1 MPRYLDQGAGEPF
14 LVALGEHAAG
24 AARRDRE
31 RRQRRELAGER
42 LGRGDPDFRAGQR
55 RHHDVA
61 FPRNGRTR
69 HVDDGK
75 DVLPVL
81 ARIAQRRERVGGLA
95 RLRNEDRE
103 VAGIERDVA
112 VAEFGGDVDLDREP
126 RKTLEPV
133 ARDHAGIVGGAA
145 RCDRN
150 ALERAEIERQRHRQ
164 RDAFRRHVE
173 VFRQRVADHFRL
185 LVDLLGHEVA
195 VIALVDEHH
204 RGLRL
209 EHRAPRH
216 LAPGIVNLGALTG
229 DDDPVAV
236 LQIAD
241 GVGEG
246 RERNR
251 VGADE
256 HRALAETDRE
266 RRAFARAN
274 QQILLAGEEEGERK
288 SPPQPRQCRGH
299 RLDRRQPVLDPVG
312 DQMRDDFAVGLGR
325 KLGTLPFQLA
335 AQLAEVLDDAVVH
348 HGEPVGRVRMGV
360 VLGRT
365 PVRCPAGVADADRA
379 GERFARELC
388 FEVLE
393 LAFGAPPRQRAV
405 APASPRRPNRSR
417 GTRGA

>member
-14 LVALGEHAAG
+14 LVALGKHAAG

-42 LGRGDPDFRAGQR
+42 LGRGDPDFRTGQG

-61 FPRNGRTR
+61 FPRDGRTR

-126 RKTLEPV
+126 RKALEPV

-216 LAPGIVNLGALTG
+216 VAPGIVNLGALTG

-288 SPPQPRQCRGH
+288 SPPQPRQR
-299 RLDRRQPVLDPVG
+299 RLRPPRPATARFDPVG
-312 DQMRDDFAVGLGR
+312 DQMSDDLAVGLGGE
-325 KLGTLPFQLA
+325 LGALPFQLP
-335 AQLAEVLDDAVVH
+335 AQLAEVLDDAVMH
-348 HGEPVGRVRMGV
+348 DGEPVGRVRMCV
-360 VLGRT
+360 VLGRASM
-365 PVRCPAGVADADRA
+365 RCPAGVADADRA
-379 GERFARELC
+379 ASGSSASIASKFLSLPLARRRESTPC
-388 FEVLE
+388 SS
-393 LAFGAPPRQRAV
+393 V
-405 APASPRRPNRSR
+405 ATPAES
-417 GTRGA
+417 